1 MEPDTDPFPRN
12 AMIDLLLESAWFS
25 ADIVLPIFFLVALGY
40 LMRRLKLIDDHF
52 IEKGS
57 NIVFKVALPIL
68 IFLNVSSLHLGEVV
82 QGKQLIYAIVCTIVG
97 FLIVWK
103 VAKAQQI
110 SPEKL
115 GVFVQGA
122 FRGNL
127 GIIGLAL
134 CARAY
139 DSAGVAV
146 GSVLLGFIT
155 LLYNL
160 LSVWAL
166 TVAQHQSA
174 KLPWKKLFTDIIKNP
189 LILAIVAALIF
200 AGLQI
205 QLPGIV
211 KTTGHYFADLTLP
224 LALLCVGGSVNA
236 RKLRQSSRLAIQA
249 SLYKLIWLPVT
260 QIIIAYLI
268 GIEGLY
274 LGTLFLMLASPT
286 ATVSFVMAK
295 VMGGNSELAA
305 TIVALSTL
313 LSFFTISIAIVSLKL
328 LGWM

>member
-1 MEPDTDPFPRN
+1 MLE
-12 AMIDLLLESAWFS
+12 LLLDSAWFS

-40 LMRRLKLIDDHF
+40 MMRRMKLIDDHF

-57 NIVFKVALPIL
+57 NIVFKIALPIL
-68 IFLNVSSLHLGEVV
+68 IFLNVSSLQLGEVV
-82 QGKQLIYAIVCTIVG
+82 QGKQLVYAILCTIAG
-97 FLIVWK
+97 FIAIWWI
-103 VAKAQQI
+103 AKIQGIPPNQ
-110 SPEKL
+110 L
-115 GVFVQGA
+115 GVFVQGS

-174 KLPWKKLFTDIIKNP
+174 KLPWRKLFRDIVKNP
-189 LILAIVAALIF
+189 LIIAIVAALVF
-200 AGLQI
+200 AGLHL

-211 KTTGHYFADLTLP
+211 KTTGHYFGDLTLP
-224 LALLCVGGSVNA
+224 LALLCVGGSVNVK
-236 RKLRQSSRLAIQA
+236 KLRQSSSLAMQA
-249 SLYKLIWLPVT
+249 SLYKLVWLPVA
-260 QIIIAYLI
+260 QIIIAFLI

-286 ATVSFVMAK
+286 ATVSFVMTKA
-295 VMGGNSELAA
+295 MGGDSELAA
-305 TIVALSTL
+305 AIVALSTL
-313 LSFFTISIAIVSLKL
+313 LSFFTISIAVTSLKL
-328 LGWM
+328 LGWV